1 MYRLVGRV
9 ISLILLVATASSAA
23 AGQSEAPD
31 MVSEGAAE
39 IVDKAIDPLYGAIS
53 LAQILAKNAA
63 LVMNESETTLE
74 EKYAAFHEVLSKDAA
89 LDGIG
94 RLVLGSARLQ
104 MSDEQLRRYNAL
116 FPEYISRHYAD
127 QFSDISQEAIDVLE
141 AREISARDVIV
152 RSRIKRDDGST
163 VAVDWRVRTL
173 RSGEQKMIDIIVSG
187 VSIVIVK
194 REEFAAFIEANGIE
208 ALLEI
213 LAKQEG

>member
-1 MYRLVGRV
+1 M
-9 ISLILLVATASSAA
+9 ASSAA
-23 AGQSEAPD
+23 TGQSAAPD

-39 IVDKAIDPLYGAIS
+39 IIDKAIDPLYGAIS

-63 LVMNESETTLE
+63 RVMNETETTPE
-74 EKYAAFHEVLSKDAA
+74 EKYAAFHQVLSKDAA

-94 RLVLGSARLQ
+94 RLVLGSARLR

-127 QFSDISQEAIDVLE
+127 QFSDISQEAIEVLE

-152 RSRIKRDDGST
+152 RSQIKRDDGST
-163 VAVDWRVRTL
+163 VAVDWRVRRL

-187 VSIVIVK
+187 VSIVILK
-194 REEFAAFIEANGIE
+194 RDEFAAFIETNGIE
-208 ALLEI
+208 ALLEV
-213 LAKQEG
+213 LANQEE